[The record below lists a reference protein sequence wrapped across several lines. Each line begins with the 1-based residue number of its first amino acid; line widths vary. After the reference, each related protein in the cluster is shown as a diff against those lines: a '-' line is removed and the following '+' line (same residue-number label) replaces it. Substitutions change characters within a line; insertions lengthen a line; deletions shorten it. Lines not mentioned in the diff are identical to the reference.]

1 MLDSIVKNIK
11 DSAIMLSKSWESNSL
26 MISRDNKR
34 LMTNPKTAKH
44 KATKDTW

>member
-1 MLDSIVKNIK
+1 MLDSIIKNIK
-11 DSAIMLSKSWESNSL
+11 DSAIMLLKSWESNSL
-26 MISRDNKR
+26 MIGRYNKR